1 MAEELK
7 RPSILQTED
16 QQLKVTTDEPMETPA
31 AKNIDNISHLMRKL
45 EYTPL
50 VVNRL
55 DYYGNAI
62 PIGAFCNAMSFI
74 LFGFTRCHVF
84 SENLF
89 LQGIILIFGALG
101 QITAGILEYLKI
113 RSFSSLLYLTLGFYS
128 FSHFFLEDFRGVAK
142 SENPHNDYFGIE
154 NGNRQEEA
162 FYYGAWFLIIL
173 PLVLA
178 SLKINVFFLIH
189 TASTCFFFLFRW
201 IGEVSNKKG
210 LYDYTSGI
218 FQLIA
223 GFDSLYI
230 FFYQIM
236 NEIQIIPLPSISFE
250 NNNDIDYNIVVEQKN
265 SQAQTTTPQ

>member
-178 SLKINVFFLIH
+178 SLKINVQ
-189 TASTCFFFLFRW
+189 
-201 IGEVSNKKG
+201 V
-210 LYDYTSGI
+210 
-218 FQLIA
+218 
-223 GFDSLYI
+223 
-230 FFYQIM
+230 
-236 NEIQIIPLPSISFE
+236 
-250 NNNDIDYNIVVEQKN
+250 
-265 SQAQTTTPQ
+265 